1 LPRTDLDRVERQI
14 DREVKARFPDGA
26 IRQVRLLPAGE
37 NPAIEPDGMLVRVY
51 VNAPPGESTDAEQ
64 ALTAWQ
70 AAHRGRMRQ
79 MRRELS
85 LRMPENT
92 VLQFTAA
99 DDEVADAPVITMRH
113 DEELVAEPV
122 SPREIVQTAMGILRA
137 RYVFPERAK
146 AAAAAIST
154 RLDAGEYDGL
164 SEEELAAR
172 LTEQLFEVCADKHLR
187 VRYDQE
193 GERPRRRPGRPEGPD
208 RGPGPGQ
215 AEPER
220 EHERERPVWRKPGSL
235 GNYGIYKVERLDGNV
250 GYIEIR
256 GVPAPGHAGEA
267 IIAAMRLVSGTDA
280 LILDLRKNR
289 GGSPEGVVFWC
300 SYLLAD
306 RTHLNDIFVRE
317 TGETRQFWSLAYVP
331 GDLYLDR
338 PVYVLTS
345 SATFSGGEDLCYTL
359 QALDR
364 AKIIGETTGGGAH
377 PTEGIP
383 LSPTISIGVPFA
395 RSVNPITGTNW
406 EGTGVIPDLALPADQ
421 ALDVGYAAALRHVLA
436 SPVSPPPL
444 REEARDALATLPAD
458 LPVLGD

>member
-1 LPRTDLDRVERQI
+1 MQRSDLSRVESQI

-26 IRQVRLLPAGE
+26 VRKVRLLPAGE

-51 VNAPPGESTDAEQ
+51 VNAPPGGSTDAEQ
-64 ALTAWQ
+64 AFTAWQ

-137 RYVFPERAK
+137 RYVFPERAE

-154 RLDAGEYDGL
+154 RLNAGEYDGL
-164 SEEELAAR
+164 SESELAAR
-172 LTEQLFEVCADKHLR
+172 LTAQLFEVCADKHLR
-187 VRYDQE
+187 VRYDEE
-193 GERPRRRPGRPEGPD
+193 GERRRRGPAEPKPPAEPRSPEE
-208 RGPGPGQ
+208 
-215 AEPER
+215 EPER
-220 EHERERPVWRKPGSL
+220 PAWRKPGSL
-235 GNYGIYKVERLDGNV
+235 GNYGIYKVERLEGNV
-250 GYIEIR
+250 GYIELR
-256 GVPAPGHAGEA
+256 GVPAPAHAGEA
-267 IIAAMRLVSGTDA
+267 IVAAMQLVSGTDA
-280 LILDLRKNR
+280 LILDLRENR
-289 GGSPEGVVFWC
+289 GGSPDGVVFWC
-300 SYLLAD
+300 SYLLEN

-317 TGETRQFWSLAYVP
+317 TGDTNQFWSLAYVP
-331 GDLYLDR
+331 GERYLDR

-364 AKIIGETTGGGAH
+364 AKIIGEATGGGAH

-383 LSPTISIGVPFA
+383 LSSTMMIGVPFA

-406 EGTGVIPDLALPADQ
+406 EGTGVIPDLAVPADQ
-421 ALDVGYAAALRHVLA
+421 AFNVGYAAALRHVLA

-444 REEARDALATLPAD
+444 REEASDALATLPAD